1 MSSDNA
7 INQILF
13 IVLAVM
19 ISILVILI
27 LVFLILKGKS
37 NREKNAKPKDT
48 INGKKSGTNKGKAS
62 NQIEASSAYNK
73 QSIYDFMDFDKVED
87 NMIIQKG
94 GKRYIMVIE
103 CQGVNY
109 DLMSKVEKVSVEEGF
124 QQFLNTLRH
133 PIQIYI
139 QTRTINLESSIAKY
153 RQSVKQIE
161 DKYRRMSSDYKR
173 MVDSGQYT
181 KEQLERQFF
190 ELTKQKNML
199 EYSRDLIDNTEKM
212 SLNRSVLNK
221 KYYIIIPYYP
231 EEANSGQY
239 DIEELKSMAF
249 SELYTKSQ
257 AIIRTLSSCSVSGKI
272 LSSKE
277 LIELLYVAYNR
288 DDSEI
293 YGIDKAMRAGYE
305 DLYSTSE
312 DIFEKKMRI
321 LDEEIEDRAIDLAN
335 EKIDKIKSKTQRE
348 AEEKENNIEE
358 LISRMA
364 ELILEENK
372 DYVGRDVAEEA
383 IDEIKKERKEKTEE
397 EVSEDEK
404 VKKTTRGRKKK
415 TV

>member
-48 INGKKSGTNKGKAS
+48 INGKKSGTNKGKES

>member
-19 ISILVILI
+19 ISVLVILI
-27 LVFLILKGKS
+27 LVFLILKVKS
-37 NREKNAKPKDT
+37 NKEKNAKPKDT
-48 INGKKSGTNKGKAS
+48 INGKRSGTSKGKSS

-153 RQSVKQIE
+153 KQSVKQIE

-173 MVDSGQYT
+173 MVDSDQYT

-221 KYYIIIPYYP
+221 KYYIVIPYYP

-239 DIEELKSMAF
+239 DVEELKNMAF

-257 AIIRTLSSCSVSGKI
+257 AIIRTLSACSVGGKI

-383 IDEIKKERKEKTEE
+383 IDEIKKDRGEKTEE

-415 TV
+415 SV